1 MNMPAI
7 LTLPYIF
14 LGLLAI
20 ATAHFLILRSSDPE
34 RLKAIETDL
43 FGVPLGKPG

>member
-1 MNMPAI
+1 MIMPTI

-20 ATAHFLILRSSDPE
+20 GTAHFLILRSSDPE

-43 FGVPLGKPG
+43 FGVPPEKLG